1 MAKRKDLIV
10 VALATFCLTASVFMI
25 GSIKSAGVG
34 EYDPWADINNDGFVD
49 IYDAILLS
57 NAFSTHG
64 PRARYDSGWV
74 NITDKAGQNI
84 DFSHGLGTLDWN
96 DEGVIVEITGKT
108 VAEGELLRRL
118 GLQQLQAWNRTY
130 GGADY
135 DHARSVV
142 QTVDGGYAIAGDTYS
157 FGAGLSDF
165 WLVTTD
171 SYGNMVWNRTYGG
184 TEFDV
189 ANALLQTTD
198 GGYAIAGR
206 TDSFGAAD
214 FWLVKTDSV
223 GNALWNKTYGGANI
237 EEAFGLVQ
245 TSDGGYALAG
255 ITHSYGAGSFDFW
268 LVKTDADGNL
278 MWDRTYGGAG
288 LDYAY
293 SLVQTVDGGYALAG
307 QTDPFGTGDQ
317 NFWLVKTDAEGN
329 EMWNRTYGGG
339 HAHAL
344 IQTGDGGY
352 ALAGTTGHAYLV
364 KTDSYGNMVW
374 NRTYEGTYVDAAAA
388 LVQTIDGGYAL
399 AGHIVSSGAEPADF
413 WLVKTDADGDEVW
426 NRTYGEA
433 FGAEALALV
442 QTIDGGYALAGYA
455 YSSIAG
461 IWHSDSLLVKTNS
474 DGKSL
479 NGEHG
484 LTWVD
489 STNGTVT
496 LYRGKQDSCWN
507 FVRVRIMKAK
517 E

>member
-1 MAKRKDLIV
+1 M
-10 VALATFCLTASVFMI
+10 
-25 GSIKSAGVG
+25 
-34 EYDPWADINNDGFVD
+34 
-49 IYDAILLS
+49 
-57 NAFSTHG
+57 
-64 PRARYDSGWV
+64 

-165 WLVTTD
+165 WLVT
-171 SYGNMVWNRTYGG
+171 
-184 TEFDV
+184 
-189 ANALLQTTD
+189 
-198 GGYAIAGR
+198 
-206 TDSFGAAD
+206 
-214 FWLVKTDSV
+214 
-223 GNALWNKTYGGANI
+223 
-237 EEAFGLVQ
+237 
-245 TSDGGYALAG
+245 
-255 ITHSYGAGSFDFW
+255 
-268 LVKTDADGNL
+268 
-278 MWDRTYGGAG
+278 
-288 LDYAY
+288 
-293 SLVQTVDGGYALAG
+293 
-307 QTDPFGTGDQ
+307 
-317 NFWLVKTDAEGN
+317 
-329 EMWNRTYGGG
+329 
-339 HAHAL
+339 
-344 IQTGDGGY
+344 
-352 ALAGTTGHAYLV
+352 
-364 KTDSYGNMVW
+364 TDSYGNMVW